1 MLIDCNDC
9 RKDEMKMD
17 LIWNEI
23 VTEEDI
29 SNLNNLYGYF
39 EDSVIVSMNYISGNS
54 INDEFVGDFHGNN
67 DLRIM
72 FQRLDSN
79 PFSIELW
86 FAHTKQIKFLFVN
99 PSDKCQ
105 MDIMKAKVCRNNNSI
120 FWTMWDEF
128 NPYNEEHQK
137 LNDVVFVES
146 ECLKWRV
153 IK

>member
-1 MLIDCNDC
+1 MLMACNDC

-29 SNLNNLYGYF
+29 SDLNNLYGYF

-54 INDEFVGDFHGNN
+54 INDEFV
-67 DLRIM
+67 
-72 FQRLDSN
+72 
-79 PFSIELW
+79 
-86 FAHTKQIKFLFVN
+86 
-99 PSDKCQ
+99 
-105 MDIMKAKVCRNNNSI
+105 
-120 FWTMWDEF
+120 
-128 NPYNEEHQK
+128 
-137 LNDVVFVES
+137 ES